1 MHIDREDMLELT
13 RRMTVSRNCFG
24 RIAGAYMDEEGF
36 VDGTFNTHFLKLSPA
51 DREKNLKIAKAIPF
65 SDTNAELKNYH
76 FQSEDRKTGSIW
88 QLMMAL
94 RECELKNDALLLSL
108 YEYIGERYQTGFP
121 YCIYVFQGNYDV
133 PVKRSDKA
141 EQWESEE
148 VYSFLVCAVCPVS
161 GDYEA
166 GMPDWG
172 FLFPAF
178 SNRSTDVEG
187 INIYSSEGK
196 HGELVKLFADFF
208 VDQDT

>member
-1 MHIDREDMLELT
+1 MHIDREDMLEIT

-24 RIAGAYMDEEGF
+24 RIAGAYMDEEGY
-36 VDGTFNTHFLKLSPA
+36 VDGTFNTHFLKLTA
-51 DREKNLKIAKAIPF
+51 AERTRNLKIAKAIPF
-65 SDTNAELKNYH
+65 SDTNVELKNFRFH
-76 FQSEDRKTGSIW
+76 PGDRKPGSIW
-88 QLMMAL
+88 QLLMAL
-94 RECELKNDALLLSL
+94 RECELKNDALLLNL
-108 YEYIGERYQTGFP
+108 YEYLGERYQPGFP

-187 INIYSSEGK
+187 INIYSPEGRQE
-196 HGELVKLFADFF
+196 ELAGLFIK
-208 VDQDT
+208 

>member
-1 MHIDREDMLELT
+1 MMQIDREDMLELT

-24 RIAGAYMDEEGF
+24 RMAGAYMDEEGYI
-36 VDGTFNTHFLKLSPA
+36 DGTFNTHFQKMSGA
-51 DREKNLKIAKAIPF
+51 DKAQSLKIAKAIPF
-65 SDTNAELKNYH
+65 SETNVELKHYR
-76 FQSEDRKTGSIW
+76 FQPKDKKPGSIW
-88 QLMMAL
+88 QLLMAL
-94 RECELKNDALLLSL
+94 RECELKNDALMLSL
-108 YEYIGERYQTGFP
+108 YEYIGERYKCSYP

-148 VYSFLVCAVCPVS
+148 VYSFLVCTVSPVS

-187 INIYSSEGK
+187 INLYSPDGK
-196 HGELVKLFADFF
+196 HEELIKLFMGQKDR
-208 VDQDT
+208 